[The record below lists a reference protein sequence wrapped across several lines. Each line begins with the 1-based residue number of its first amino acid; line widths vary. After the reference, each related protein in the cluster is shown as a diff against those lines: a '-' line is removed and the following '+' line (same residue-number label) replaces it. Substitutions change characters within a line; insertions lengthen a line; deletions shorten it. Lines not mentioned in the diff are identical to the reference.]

1 MSEPTRS
8 IKLYG
13 TDQPTVEP
21 RVLKAGALSAEL
33 EAGNLRQIRLGG
45 VEVIRAISYI
55 VRDKDGATYSPVI
68 TELEIDS
75 STDRFEVSYS
85 EQPALVETVKSMVS
99 IESGSGDVAG
109 LMKMATLVE
118 DRLKALGFRTERRKA
133 TPGAGADIVVGT

>member
-1 MSEPTRS
+1 
-8 IKLYG
+8 
-13 TDQPTVEP
+13 
-21 RVLKAGALSAEL
+21 
-33 EAGNLRQIRLGG
+33 
-45 VEVIRAISYI
+45 
-55 VRDKDGATYSPVI
+55 
-68 TELEIDS
+68 
-75 STDRFEVSYS
+75 VSYS